1 MATINLDRYISCEAF
16 AMYELKTAHEKLED
30 KEKKMFEAE
39 KMIENLKEQ
48 LAVKDKRIID
58 LQAKLEAIANSN
70 E

>member
-1 MATINLDRYISCEAF
+1 MTTINLDRYISCEAF

-30 KEKKMFEAE
+30 KEKKMFEAK

>member
-1 MATINLDRYISCEAF
+1 
-16 AMYELKTAHEKLED
+16 
-30 KEKKMFEAE
+30 
-39 KMIENLKEQ
+39 MIENLKEQ